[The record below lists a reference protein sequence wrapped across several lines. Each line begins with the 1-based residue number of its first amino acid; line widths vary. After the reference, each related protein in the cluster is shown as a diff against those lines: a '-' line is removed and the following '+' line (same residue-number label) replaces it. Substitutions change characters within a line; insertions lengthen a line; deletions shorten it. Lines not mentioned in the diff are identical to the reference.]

1 MKILITR
8 YLIVIEETQTGYSAY
23 VPDLPG
29 CISVGATRE
38 EIENN
43 IQEAILFHLEGM
55 KDDGIKIPKPKT
67 EGLSMIIP
75 NIRA

>member
-1 MKILITR
+1 MR

-29 CISVGATRE
+29 CISVGETQE

-43 IQEAILFHLEGM
+43 IQEAILLHLEGM
-55 KDDGIKIPKPKT
+55 KEDGIKILKPKS

-75 NIRA
+75 IAG